1 MSTANE
7 LLGNPTIG
15 SVAGWWLGISIGL
28 AIVTLVVI
36 LVMTI
41 ITLAHKIAG
50 QATTGSRGMLD
61 AYANTMAVW
70 KLRDVNRS
78 ASGIWRAAE
87 SARKVLEGR

>member
-1 MSTANE
+1 M
-7 LLGNPTIG
+7 GNPTIA
-15 SVAGWWLGISIGL
+15 SVGGWWLGISIGL

-50 QATTGSRGMLD
+50 QATAGSKGMLQ
-61 AYANTMAVW
+61 AYSNTMAVW

-78 ASGIWRAAE
+78 ATGIWRAAE

>member
-1 MSTANE
+1 MDK
-7 LLGNPTIG
+7 LLMGNPTIA
-15 SVAGWWLGISIGL
+15 SVGGWWLGISIGL
-28 AIVTLVVI
+28 AIVTIVVI

-50 QATTGSRGMLD
+50 QATTGSKGMLQ
-61 AYANTMAVW
+61 AYSNTMAVW

-78 ASGIWRAAE
+78 ATGIWRSAE

>member
-1 MSTANE
+1 MVIE
-7 LLGNPTIG
+7 LMGNPTIG
-15 SVAGWWLGISIGL
+15 SVAGWWLGIGIGL

>member
-1 MSTANE
+1 MSN
-7 LLGNPTIG
+7 LLGDPALAST
-15 SVAGWWLGISIGL
+15 SGWWLGISIGL

-36 LVMTI
+36 LVMSI

-78 ASGIWRAAE
+78 ATGIWRAAE
-87 SARKVLEGR
+87 SGRKVLEGR